1 MMKRLGSITM
11 VLMLLIPLVAH
22 AVDPGEELA
31 DPKLEARARAISAEL
46 RCLVCQ
52 NESIDTSE
60 ADLAKD
66 LRRLVR
72 ERLKAGDSDEQ
83 VKAFVVERYGEFV
96 LLKPKVDAG
105 TSALWFGPFGLLLA
119 GLVAAYFYFQHRR
132 ALALEGLL
140 TGDEERQL
148 DRLGSAGRRD
158 PGDLNTPP

>member
-1 MMKRLGSITM
+1 MRWLGSIA
-11 VLMLLIPLVAH
+11 LLLALLIPLVAS
-22 AVDPGEELA
+22 AVEPGEELA
-31 DPKLEARARAISAEL
+31 DPKLEARARAISTEL

-60 ADLAKD
+60 AELAAD

-105 TSALWFGPFGLLLA
+105 TSALWFGPFGLLLG
-119 GLVAAYFYFQHRR
+119 GLAAAYFYFQRRR
-132 ALALEGLL
+132 AKALEGYL
-140 TGDEERQL
+140 TSDEERQL
-148 DRLGSAGRRD
+148 EDRNRPL
-158 PGDLNTPP
+158 

>member
-1 MMKRLGSITM
+1 MRWLGSIVLM
-11 VLMLLIPLVAH
+11 VMLLIPLIAR

-60 ADLAKD
+60 ADLARD

-83 VKAFVVERYGEFV
+83 VKAFVVARYGEFV
-96 LLKPKVDAG
+96 LLRPTVDAG
-105 TSALWFGPFGLLLA
+105 TSALWFGPFALLLI
-119 GLVAAYFYFQHRR
+119 GIGTAYLYFRRRR
-132 ALALEGLL
+132 AQALEGLL
-140 TGDEERQL
+140 TGDEER
-148 DRLGSAGRRD
+148 RLGSLSSKTEPD
-158 PGDLNTPP
+158 PGDLNSSR

>member
-1 MMKRLGSITM
+1 MRWLGSIVLM
-11 VLMLLIPLVAH
+11 VMLLIPLIAR

-60 ADLAKD
+60 ADLARD

-83 VKAFVVERYGEFV
+83 VKAFVVARYGEFV
-96 LLKPKVDAG
+96 LLRPTVDAG
-105 TSALWFGPFGLLLA
+105 TSALWFGPFALLLI
-119 GLVAAYFYFQHRR
+119 GIGTAYLYFRRRR
-132 ALALEGLL
+132 AQALEGLL
-140 TGDEERQL
+140 TGDEER
-148 DRLGSAGRRD
+148 RLGSLSSMTEPD
-158 PGDLNTPP
+158 PGDLNSSR